1 MKYKHDTHIHIDLLE
16 NSPNVI
22 SQIENN
28 KIYTIAVTNL
38 PPLYE
43 KLKKELNSKYIR
55 VALGFHPDLLNQYK
69 KYIPDMWK
77 NLNQTKYIGEVGLDS
92 KNKSKIEFHN
102 QIFFFEELINRC
114 NALGNKIISIH
125 SRGAVKEI
133 MAILRNGFNGKIIL
147 HWYLGINRY
156 LDESIE
162 LGFYFSINKAMLQSN
177 NGKNII
183 SKIPLDRLLIESDAP
198 FVSHNNY
205 PYDLQLTI
213 NKLSQLKKVDVNEM
227 ESILSNNFEKILR
240 E

>member
-16 NSPNVI
+16 NISNVI

-43 KLKKELNSKYIR
+43 KLNKELNSKYIR
-55 VALGFHPDLLNQYK
+55 VALGFHPDLINQYK

-77 NLNQTKYIGEVGLDS
+77 NLNQTKYIGEVGLDP

-102 QIFFFEELINRC
+102 QINFFEELINRC
-114 NALGNKIISIH
+114 NALDKKIISIH

-147 HWYLGINRY
+147 HWYSGIIKY
-156 LDESIE
+156 LEESLD
-162 LGFYFSINKAMLQSN
+162 LGFYYSINKAMLQSN
-177 NGKNII
+177 NGKKII
-183 SKIPLDRLLIESDAP
+183 NKIPLNRLLIESDAP
-198 FVSHNNY
+198 FINHHNY
-205 PYDLQLTI
+205 PHDLQLTI
-213 NKLSQLKKVDVNEM
+213 NKLSRLKKLDVNEM